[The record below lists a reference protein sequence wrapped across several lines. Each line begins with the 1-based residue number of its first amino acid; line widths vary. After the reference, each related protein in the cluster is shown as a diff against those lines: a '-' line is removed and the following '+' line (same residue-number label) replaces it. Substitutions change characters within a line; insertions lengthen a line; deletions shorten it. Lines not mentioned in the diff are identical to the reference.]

1 MKNCI
6 RCHSARAKCVVVGD
20 NSSCVR
26 CAKMHFQCVFRAAD
40 VPSPSLLSSS
50 SLSSSSSFLPPP
62 PQPPT
67 PIMPKWT
74 HTFAVESTSSDR
86 VRAASVAYLAEQH
99 SNSRNKKTRLT
110 DVYYKKAS
118 KQEKYL
124 SIVQAS
130 DINSILL
137 TADEIRKEVIV
148 FDGTTSHP
156 PPHISPPRT

>member
-1 MKNCI
+1 MCRLCI
-6 RCHSARAKCVVVGD
+6 IVVVI
-20 NSSCVR
+20 VI
-26 CAKMHFQCVFRAAD
+26 VI
-40 VPSPSLLSSS
+40 VIVIVVSPT
-50 SLSSSSSFLPPP
+50 P

-110 DVYYKKAS
+110 DVYSKKAS

-156 PPHISPPRT
+156 PPHISPPPDVSIIIIIVIIVIIVLSPSSIID

>member
-1 MKNCI
+1 MRKDAFSVCLQGG
-6 RCHSARAKCVVVGD
+6 RCAVVVII
-20 NSSCVR
+20 VI
-26 CAKMHFQCVFRAAD
+26 V
-40 VPSPSLLSSS
+40 VSPT
-50 SLSSSSSFLPPP
+50 P

-110 DVYYKKAS
+110 DVYSKKAS

-156 PPHISPPRT
+156 PPHIPPPGCKYYYYYCYYCYYCIITIIHHRLTHNIHSCVL

>member
-1 MKNCI
+1 MLSLVITHRASGAQRCI
-6 RCHSARAKCVVVGD
+6 FSVSSGRQMCRLHHCRRRRCHHRRFS
-20 NSSCVR
+20 
-26 CAKMHFQCVFRAAD
+26 
-40 VPSPSLLSSS
+40 
-50 SLSSSSSFLPPP
+50 P

-110 DVYYKKAS
+110 DVYSKKAS